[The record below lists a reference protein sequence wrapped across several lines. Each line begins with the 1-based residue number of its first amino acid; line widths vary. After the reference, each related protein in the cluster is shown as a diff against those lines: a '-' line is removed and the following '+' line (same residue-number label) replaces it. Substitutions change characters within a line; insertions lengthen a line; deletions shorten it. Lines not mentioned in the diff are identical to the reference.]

1 MSGKMN
7 PNNAGRL
14 SVLRAYRQDPSG
26 SLSDLVLA
34 TGMSQTAVYYHLNN
48 LQNEGV
54 ITRSTMR
61 KGRKA
66 DPQKQ
71 AAKRVSVPKAINKK
85 DALEKRI
92 EKVVRMAKK
101 REGFIGPQNDVV
113 LDSPFRLYSKATK
126 IG

>member
-1 MSGKMN
+1 MN

-14 SVLRAYRQDPSG
+14 SVLRAYRLDPSG
-26 SLSDLVLA
+26 SLSDLVQA
-34 TGMSQTAVYYHLNN
+34 TGLSQTAVYYHLNN

-66 DPQKQ
+66 GSQKPTAIQ
-71 AAKRVSVPKAINKK
+71 ATLPKAINKK

-101 REGFIGPQNDVV
+101 KEGFIGPQNDVV
-113 LDSPFRLYSKATK
+113 LDAPFRLYSKATK

>member
-1 MSGKMN
+1 VSGKKN

-14 SVLRAYRQDPSG
+14 NVLRAYRQYPSG
-26 SLSDLVLA
+26 SLSELVRA
-34 TGMSQTAVYYHLNN
+34 TGLSQTAVYYHLGN

-66 DPQKQ
+66 DPQKR
-71 AAKRVSVPKAINKK
+71 AAKRASLPKAIDKK
-85 DALEKRI
+85 DALQKRI

>member
-26 SLSDLVLA
+26 SLRDLVRA
-34 TGMSQTAVYYHLNN
+34 TGLSQTAVYYHLNN

-61 KGRKA
+61 KGRKGR
-66 DPQKQ
+66 PQKPTAKQ
-71 AAKRVSVPKAINKK
+71 AILPKAINKK

-92 EKVVRMAKK
+92 AKVVRMAKK

-113 LDSPFRLYSKATK
+113 LDSPFRLYGKATK